1 MHTGFGVRLA
11 DPRTSGRRHLVVH
24 VAPCYPPRLGGM
36 ERVVQAVAELLAE
49 RHDVEVVT
57 TTCGSD
63 GAPPCERAKGVR
75 IRRFRGLELAHTP
88 LSPGM
93 VVRLLALPRR
103 AVVHAH
109 VAQAFL
115 PEMVWLTSSLRRRRY
130 VIHFHLDVD
139 ASGRCGVLLPAYK
152 RFVLGPVLRR
162 AAAVVALSPAQ
173 ADFLTSHYRIRRDR
187 VALVPN
193 GVDRSLYHRP
203 DLGSARQA
211 AEPLRLLFVGR
222 LDAQKNIIRLLD
234 AMTHVSAPVD
244 LVLVGEGEQRDLIE
258 ERLRTLGLRN
268 VRLVGAQAGAELLA
282 WYRWAEAFV
291 LPSDK
296 EGMPLVLLE
305 AMASGL
311 AIISTDV
318 PGSRELVDGVGL
330 LVDPRPEAL
339 GDAIQRV
346 AADPELCAKLA
357 STSAERSRSHS
368 WNERIVEL
376 EHLYDRV
383 AQAQ

>member
-1 MHTGFGVRLA
+1 
-11 DPRTSGRRHLVVH
+11 
-24 VAPCYPPRLGGM
+24 M
-36 ERVVQAVAELLAE
+36 ERVAQTVAELLAE

-63 GAPPCERAKGVR
+63 GAPPREQAKGVR
-75 IRRFRGLELAHTP
+75 VRRCRGLELAHTP
-88 LSPGM
+88 LSPGL
-93 VVRLLALPRR
+93 VLRLLALPRR
-103 AVVHAH
+103 AIVHAH

-130 VIHFHLDVD
+130 IIHFHLDVD
-139 ASGRCGVLLPAYK
+139 ASGPFGRLLPWYK

-162 AAAVVALSPAQ
+162 ATAVVALSGQQ
-173 ADFLTSHYRIRRDR
+173 ADFLTRCYRVRRDR
-187 VALVPN
+187 VVVVPN
-193 GVDRSLYHRP
+193 GVGPAFYQHRDSRDSRAP
-203 DLGSARQA
+203 

-222 LDAQKNIIRLLD
+222 LDAQKNVIRLLD
-234 AMTHVSAPVD
+234 AMTHVTAPVD
-244 LVLVGEGEQRDLIE
+244 LVLVGEGEQRDRIE
-258 ERLRTLGLRN
+258 EHLRALDLRT
-268 VRLVGAQAGAELLA
+268 VRLVGAQAGADLVA
-282 WYRWAEAFV
+282 WYRWADAFV

-318 PGSRELVDGVGL
+318 PGSRELLDGIGL
-330 LVDPRPEAL
+330 RAEATPEAL

-346 AADPELCAKLA
+346 ATDPELRAALACA
-357 STSAERSRSHS
+357 SAEHGPRHS
-368 WNERIVEL
+368 WHERIVEI
-376 EHLYDRV
+376 EHVYDQV